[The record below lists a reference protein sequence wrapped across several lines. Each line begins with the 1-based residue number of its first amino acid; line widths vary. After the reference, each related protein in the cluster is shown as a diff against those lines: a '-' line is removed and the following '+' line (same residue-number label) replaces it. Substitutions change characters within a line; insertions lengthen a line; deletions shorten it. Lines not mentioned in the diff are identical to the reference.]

1 MSKGYYFVK
10 IIFMNIKIER
20 EKIITYIIIGIGII
34 LRVLYINRF
43 PAGLNCDEASS
54 VYEAYSIMTT
64 LHDRNNIFMPVYLL
78 SWGSG
83 QNALLTYIM
92 IPFVK
97 LFGLNI
103 WTTRLPMAII
113 SSVSV
118 IVFYKLLELVYDNE
132 SDKFIV
138 FFGILFF
145 TLNPWHIMKSR
156 WGLESNLLPDIVLFG
171 VYYLVKYFKSNK
183 NLNIYISFT
192 FFAISTYAYSTSFL
206 ALTLFTIL
214 LFIYGYV
221 TKTIKFKQMLI
232 SAVIVLIIAWPLMLF
247 VLINRFNLEEI
258 DLIFLSIPKLTTNRL
273 FTESIVNKSGII
285 RTLLENIFNVFKFFI
300 IQDDNIYWNSI
311 SGIGMYYIFSFPF
324 FVIGVLKLLVENT
337 NGKFNHYKNLMF
349 IWLIS
354 GLIMCLFISSIN
366 VNRANFVIIP
376 IIYFIIDG
384 FSVIFKRKTLK
395 ILVCCLISVS
405 FALFIYRY
413 IEINLDKEK
422 RVVVS
427 NADCFAVG
435 YGELIDYLDKRSDLK
450 ELHLGGTVHE
460 PHIYVLFYTKYDPVK
475 FHNTK
480 VLYSKKG
487 NFNNVKSF
495 GKWNFDLPRIGSMG
509 LSKNPNVAYV
519 FNDYLELVDDNNEFN
534 IEKISNYLVV
544 TYKGD

>member
-1 MSKGYYFVK
+1 
-10 IIFMNIKIER
+10 
-20 EKIITYIIIGIGII
+20 
-34 LRVLYINRF
+34 
-43 PAGLNCDEASS
+43 
-54 VYEAYSIMTT
+54 MTT

-232 SAVIVLIIAWPLMLF
+232 SSVIVLIITWPLMLF
-247 VLINRFNLEEI
+247 VLINTFNLKEI

-285 RTLLENIFNVFKFFI
+285 RALLENF
-300 IQDDNIYWNSI
+300 
-311 SGIGMYYIFSFPF
+311 
-324 FVIGVLKLLVENT
+324 
-337 NGKFNHYKNLMF
+337 
-349 IWLIS
+349 
-354 GLIMCLFISSIN
+354 
-366 VNRANFVIIP
+366 
-376 IIYFIIDG
+376 
-384 FSVIFKRKTLK
+384 
-395 ILVCCLISVS
+395 
-405 FALFIYRY
+405 
-413 IEINLDKEK
+413 
-422 RVVVS
+422 
-427 NADCFAVG
+427 
-435 YGELIDYLDKRSDLK
+435 
-450 ELHLGGTVHE
+450 
-460 PHIYVLFYTKYDPVK
+460 
-475 FHNTK
+475 
-480 VLYSKKG
+480 
-487 NFNNVKSF
+487 
-495 GKWNFDLPRIGSMG
+495 
-509 LSKNPNVAYV
+509 
-519 FNDYLELVDDNNEFN
+519 
-534 IEKISNYLVV
+534 
-544 TYKGD
+544 